1 MVKYFIA
8 GESAAL
14 KQVESFQPLC
24 WVDMVSPTDGEVE
37 KVSRETKIPED
48 MIKAA
53 LDEEEMART
62 EFDEGCSMFV
72 VDCPVIEES
81 DAVDA
86 YSTLPLAVIYN
97 KNCIMTVCLK
107 GNPVLKDF
115 ITGRTKVRC
124 DSPVQFIL
132 NFMLGNS
139 KRFLYCLKQIDRR
152 SQRVQAELGSKLKN
166 DDILQLLELENSLV
180 YFSTSLNANAKV
192 HEKLAKAEAVT
203 GREDYRDV
211 YDDLLI
217 ECNQAIEMC
226 KIYKDTLS
234 VSMDA
239 YGSVIS
245 NNANDSMKKLTV
257 ITILLAIPTMIAG
270 FWGMNMPV
278 PFQAFNGETSSIW
291 FWVVVGCTFIV
302 TAAIAVLM
310 LKTNILSRPKQPKA
324 KRQRKNRKKK

>member
-1 MVKYFIA
+1 MIKYFVN
-8 GESAAL
+8 GDGAAL
-14 KQVESFQPLC
+14 VQSEAFSPLC

-37 KVSRETKIPED
+37 KVAKETNIPED

-62 EFDEGCSMFV
+62 EFDEGCSLFV
-72 VDCPVIEES
+72 VDCPVIEVS
-81 DAVDA
+81 DAGDS

-97 KNCIMTVCLK
+97 KTCIMTVCLK

-115 ITGRTKVRC
+115 ISGRTKVRC
-124 DSPVQFIL
+124 DSPVPFIL
-132 NFMLGNS
+132 NFMLGNA

-152 SQRVQAELGSKLKN
+152 SQRVQAELGSKLNN

-180 YFSTSLNANAKV
+180 YFSTSLNSNAKV
-192 HEKLAKAEAVT
+192 HDKLAKAEALSKN
-203 GREDYRDV
+203 EEYQDV
-211 YDDLLI
+211 YDDLVI
-217 ECNQAIEMC
+217 ECNQAVEMC

-245 NNANDSMKKLTV
+245 NNANDSMKKLTI

-278 PFQAFNGETSSIW
+278 PFQAFHGETSTIW
-291 FWVVVGCTFIV
+291 WWLVIAITLVV
-302 TAAIAVLM
+302 TACIAVLM
-310 LKTNILSRPKQPKA
+310 LKRPLSLRAAKKS
-324 KRQRKNRKKK
+324 KRQKKNRKKK

>member
-1 MVKYFIA
+1 MVKYFMTDGSTA
-8 GESAAL
+8 LL
-14 KQVESFQPLC
+14 KQSETFTPLC
-24 WVDMVSPTDGEVE
+24 WVDMISPTDGEVE
-37 KVSRETKIPED
+37 KVCAETGIPED

-62 EFDEGCSMFV
+62 ENDDGCSMFV

-81 DAVDA
+81 DAGDS
-86 YSTLPLAVIYN
+86 YSTLPLAIIYN

-115 ITGRTKVRC
+115 ITGRTKVRS

-152 SQRVQAELGSKLKN
+152 SQRVQAELGAKFKN

-180 YFSTSLNANAKV
+180 YLSTSLNSNAKV
-192 HEKLAKAEAVT
+192 HDRLAKAEGVAMH
-203 GREDYRDV
+203 EELQDL
-211 YDDLLI
+211 YDDIVI

-245 NNANDSMKKLTV
+245 NNANDSMQKLTI

-278 PFQAFNGETSSIW
+278 PFQAFKGETSTVW
-291 FWVVVGCTFIV
+291 FWVVISCALTV
-302 TAAIAVLM
+302 TAIIAVIM
-310 LKTNILSRPKQPKA
+310 LRASVKKVST
-324 KRQRKNRKKK
+324 KRQKRNRKKK

>member
-1 MVKYFIA
+1 MVKYFLTD
-8 GESAAL
+8 ESSASL
-14 KQVESFQPLC
+14 RHSEKFEPLC
-24 WVDMVSPTDGEVE
+24 WVDMISPTDGEVE
-37 KVSRETKIPED
+37 RVCAETGVPED

-62 EFDEGCSMFV
+62 ENDEGCAMFV

-81 DAVDA
+81 DAGDS
-86 YSTLPLAVIYN
+86 YSTLPLAIIYN
-97 KNCIMTVCLK
+97 KNCVMTVCLK

-115 ITGRTKVRC
+115 ITGRTKIKT
-124 DSPVQFIL
+124 DNPLQFIL
-132 NFMLGNS
+132 NFMLGNT

-152 SQRVQAELGSKLKN
+152 SQRVQAELGAKFKN

-180 YFSTSLNANAKV
+180 YFSTSLNSNAKV
-192 HEKLAKAEAVT
+192 HEKLAKAEAVAMH
-203 GREDYRDV
+203 EDFEDL
-211 YDDLLI
+211 YDDLVI

-245 NNANDSMKKLTV
+245 NNANDSMRKLTI

-278 PFQAFNGETSSIW
+278 PFQAFKGETSTVW
-291 FWVVVGCTFIV
+291 FWVVIACALTV
-302 TAAIAVLM
+302 TAVIAVVM
-310 LKTNILSRPKQPKA
+310 LRTGSKSIKT
-324 KRQRKNRKKK
+324 KRQKKNRKKK

>member
-1 MVKYFIA
+1 MIKYFVN
-8 GESAAL
+8 GDGGAL
-14 KQVESFQPLC
+14 IQSDSFTPLC

-37 KVSRETKIPED
+37 KVSKETDIHED

-81 DAVDA
+81 DAGDS

-97 KNCIMTVCLK
+97 KNCVMTVCLK

-115 ITGRTKVRC
+115 ISGRTKVRC
-124 DSPVQFIL
+124 DSPVPFIL
-132 NFMLGNS
+132 NFMLGNA

-152 SQRVQAELGSKLKN
+152 SQRVQAELGSKLNN

-180 YFSTSLNANAKV
+180 YFSTSLNSNAKV
-192 HEKLAKAEAVT
+192 HDKLAKAEAVVKS
-203 GREDYRDV
+203 EEYQDV
-211 YDDLLI
+211 YDDLVI

-245 NNANDSMKKLTV
+245 NNANDSMKKLTI

-278 PFQAFNGETSSIW
+278 PFQAFHGETSTVWWWLVIAITL
-291 FWVVVGCTFIV
+291 VV
-302 TAAIAVLM
+302 TAGIACIM
-310 LKTNILSRPKQPKA
+310 LRTRPLSRTSARKS
-324 KRQRKNRKKK
+324 KRQKKNRKKK

>member
-8 GESAAL
+8 GENAAL
-14 KQVESFQPLC
+14 TQCEDFTPLC

-37 KVSRETKIPED
+37 RVAAQTGIPED

-53 LDEEEMART
+53 LDEEERART
-62 EFDEGCSMFV
+62 EFDEGCSLFV
-72 VDCPVIEES
+72 VDCPIIEES
-81 DAVDA
+81 DAGDS

-97 KNCIMTVCLK
+97 RNCIMTVCLK

-115 ITGRTKVRC
+115 ITGRTKVKC
-124 DSPVQFIL
+124 NDPVQFIL
-132 NFMLGNS
+132 NFMLGNA

-152 SQRVQAELGSKLKN
+152 SQRVQAELGTKLKN

-180 YFSTSLNANAKV
+180 YFSTSLNSNAKV
-192 HEKLAKAEAVT
+192 HEKLAKVGHVT
-203 GREDYRDV
+203 ADEDYADI
-211 YDDLLI
+211 YDDLVI

-226 KIYKDTLS
+226 KIYKDTLT

-245 NNANDSMKKLTV
+245 NNANDSMKKLTI

-278 PFQAFNGETSSIW
+278 PFQAFHGETSTVW
-291 FWVVVGCTFIV
+291 FWVVIAGALAL
-302 TAAIAVLM
+302 TAAIAVIM
-310 LKTNILSRPKQPKA
+310 LKSKPIFRRKGKKQK
-324 KRQRKNRKKK
+324 KNRKKK

>member
-1 MVKYFIA
+1 MVKYFLTDKNA
-8 GESAAL
+8 TQLRLSE
-14 KQVESFQPLC
+14 EFQPGC
-24 WVDMVSPTDGEVE
+24 WVEMVSPPDGEVE
-37 KVSRETKIPED
+37 RVCAETGVPED
-48 MIKAA
+48 MTKAA

-62 EFDEGCSMFV
+62 ENDEGCSMYV

-81 DAVDA
+81 EAGDS
-86 YSTLPLAVIYN
+86 YSTLPLAIIYN
-97 KNCIMTVCLK
+97 SKCIMTVSLK

-115 ITGRTKVRC
+115 ITGRTKIDC
-124 DSPVQFIL
+124 GNPVQFIL
-132 NFMLGNS
+132 SFMFGNA

-152 SQRVQAELGSKLKN
+152 SQRVQAELGNNLKN
-166 DDILQLLELENSLV
+166 EDILQLLELENSLV
-180 YFSTSLNANAKV
+180 YLSTSLNSNANV
-192 HEKLAKAEAVT
+192 HEKLNKAEAVST
-203 GREDYRDV
+203 NESYQDL
-211 YDDLLI
+211 YDDLII

-245 NNANDSMKKLTV
+245 NNANDSMQKLTI

-278 PFQAFNGETSSIW
+278 PFQAFKGETSTVW
-291 FWVVVGCTFIV
+291 FWVVISCALTF
-302 TAAIAVLM
+302 TAAIAVIM
-310 LKTNILSRPKQPKA
+310 LRASSKTAKH

>member
-1 MVKYFIA
+1 
-8 GESAAL
+8 
-14 KQVESFQPLC
+14 
-24 WVDMVSPTDGEVE
+24 
-37 KVSRETKIPED
+37 
-48 MIKAA
+48 
-53 LDEEEMART
+53 
-62 EFDEGCSMFV
+62 
-72 VDCPVIEES
+72 
-81 DAVDA
+81 
-86 YSTLPLAVIYN
+86 
-97 KNCIMTVCLK
+97 MTVSLK

-132 NFMLGNS
+132 FFMLGNA

-166 DDILQLLELENSLV
+166 EDILQLLELENSLV
-180 YFSTSLNANAKV
+180 YFSTSLNSNAKV
-192 HEKLAKAEAVT
+192 HEKLAKAEAVVR
-203 GREDYRDV
+203 REEYQDV
-211 YDDLLI
+211 YDDLVI

-278 PFQAFNGETSSIW
+278 PGESGVTFAQTAV
-291 FWVVVGCTFIV
+291 FWIV
-302 TAAIAVLM
+302 ILATAVLTAVIAVIIVKGNPFGKLQR
-310 LKTNILSRPKQPKA
+310 LK
-324 KRQRKNRKKK
+324 KRHKKDKKDRKDGK